1 MINECNT
8 LEKDASQTADFILFM
23 DTLFDSLNGNNKT
36 SCKPLKCGVPSF
48 LSSQEKFCA
57 YSLHTKHHKDY

>member
-36 SCKPLKCGVPSF
+36 SCKPLWCA
-48 LSSQEKFCA
+48 KFFVIARKVLCVLLA
-57 YSLHTKHHKDY
+57 YKTS